1 MQLSMTRVSLYLASK
16 VLENSSENPYR
27 SCKKD
32 YNVRVTAQ
40 MQHGIT
46 YVGFM
51 HGLTTPLLTE
61 SWYIH

>member
-1 MQLSMTRVSLYLASK
+1 MTKVSLYLASQ
-16 VLENSSENPYR
+16 VLEDSSENIYR
-27 SCKKD
+27 SYKND
-32 YNVRVTAQ
+32 YNVRVTAP

-46 YVGFM
+46 HVGFL